1 MSENKPKATRVTI
14 DLSTTVKPIQVTE
27 EQALEKAKQDNLITD
42 DERKAIKEH
51 IITSEPDLTVEMEK
65 YNKDQDLGALVETLK
80 LSAGLTAMSSPLDSS
95 LLKKK
100 KMNQRKNKKKKQEEK
115 KVEAEEENDVGL
127 NECEIGNSPV
137 IMPKTIKK
145 TKQK

>member
-1 MSENKPKATRVTI
+1 MTLIYQAKK
-14 DLSTTVKPIQVTE
+14 DQLLTE
-27 EQALEKAKQDNLITD
+27 

-51 IITSEPDLTVEMEK
+51 IITTEPDLTVEMEK
-65 YNKDQDLGALVETLK
+65 YNSDKDLGALVETLK

-100 KMNQRKNKKKKQEEK
+100 KHNQRNKKEKSKKDEEK
-115 KVEAEEENDVGL
+115 KVEMEEDNNMGL
-127 NECEIGNSPV
+127 TECELGNSPV
-137 IMPKTIKK
+137 IMPKSFKK

>member
-1 MSENKPKATRVTI
+1 MKI
-14 DLSTTVKPIQVTE
+14 
-27 EQALEKAKQDNLITD
+27 AKQDNLITD

-100 KMNQRKNKKKKQEEK
+100 KQNQRQKKKKKPEEK
-115 KVEAEEENDVGL
+115 KVDAEEENDVGL

>member
-1 MSENKPKATRVTI
+1 MSGFKYELTQILTLIYQAKK
-14 DLSTTVKPIQVTE
+14 DQLLTE
-27 EQALEKAKQDNLITD
+27 

-51 IITSEPDLTVEMEK
+51 IITTEPDLTVEMEQ
-65 YNKDQDLGALVETLK
+65 YNSDKDLGALVETLK

-100 KMNQRKNKKKKQEEK
+100 KHNQRNKKEKCKKDEEK
-115 KVEAEEENDVGL
+115 KVEMEEDNNMGL
-127 NECEIGNSPV
+127 TECELGNSPV
-137 IMPKTIKK
+137 IMPKSFKK